1 MASLDTRPDGYAEMR
16 ERIEKLERRQAED
29 ERQFKAIAE
38 RLKKTILGMA
48 AFGVIALSGLTGI
61 AIAEEYKDRLIG
73 LVFASIFGV
82 VVAPI
87 AKDPNEEPEPKTEG
101 MER

>member
-48 AFGVIALSGLTGI
+48 GFGVIALSGLTGI
-61 AIAEEYKDRLIG
+61 TIAEEYQDRLIG

-82 VVAPI
+82 VIAPI
-87 AKDPNEEPEPKTEG
+87 AKDLNEEPPRTPEEL
-101 MER
+101 EE